1 MPRLRHAEML
11 AWRQVVA
18 CVDGFYMFA
27 RQHPAPCGCQHK
39 RPLAW
44 TTSLFPWYSTLVA
57 HAGMVLATMFWP
69 LRSPNPDSI
78 PAAQAGSPGRR
89 CLLPRLWRPCLLDCN
104 PNPAAQ
110 ATPTSETAM
119 FYFQT
124 NALGFTP
131 EFLGR
136 VRLAGALA
144 SLAGVGVYNAALKDV
159 PLRRMF
165 LWTSVLG
172 AGLGLTQ
179 ILLITGA
186 RLWARART
194 GPAFHGRAPWARAH
208 ADAAYHGRAP
218 PRAAGPGRPCPRA
231 GAPCMHA
238 CAGPGVDTAQPGSRG
253 RRPRRPGLCRAALV
267 ACEGCACALPR
278 RSRLRPHACSCLCC
292 RPACAGSAERCRARA
307 ATCASVMR
315 GP

>member
-1 MPRLRHAEML
+1 
-11 AWRQVVA
+11 
-18 CVDGFYMFA
+18 
-27 RQHPAPCGCQHK
+27 
-39 RPLAW
+39 
-44 TTSLFPWYSTLVA
+44 
-57 HAGMVLATMFWP
+57 
-69 LRSPNPDSI
+69 
-78 PAAQAGSPGRR
+78 
-89 CLLPRLWRPCLLDCN
+89 
-104 PNPAAQ
+104 
-110 ATPTSETAM
+110 M

-194 GPAFHGRAPWARAH
+194 GPAFHGRAPWAPAH

-218 PRAAGPGRPCPRA
+218 PRAAGPGRPACRSSLHACLRWAQRGARPAGLARPAPPAPRA
-231 GAPCMHA
+231 APCRGGGL
-238 CAGPGVDTAQPGSRG
+238 AGAVLVR
-253 RRPRRPGLCRAALV
+253 CRAAPGYGP
-267 ACEGCACALPR
+267 APACACAVGLPA
-278 RSRLRPHACSCLCC
+278 LVLL
-292 RPACAGSAERCRARA
+292 SAAEHVRQRAHL
-307 ATCASVMR
+307 
-315 GP
+315 

>member
-1 MPRLRHAEML
+1 ML
-11 AWRQVVA
+11 AWRQVAA
-18 CVDGFYMFA
+18 CVDGFYKLA

-39 RPLAW
+39 RPPRLRGPRPCFHGTARASRMRAW
-44 TTSLFPWYSTLVA
+44 YWPQCFGLCARPTLTLYLPRR
-57 HAGMVLATMFWP
+57 AGL
-69 LRSPNPDSI
+69 
-78 PAAQAGSPGRR
+78 PGRR
-89 CLLPRLWRPCLLDCN
+89 CLLPGLWRPCLLDCN

>member
-1 MPRLRHAEML
+1 
-11 AWRQVVA
+11 
-18 CVDGFYMFA
+18 
-27 RQHPAPCGCQHK
+27 
-39 RPLAW
+39 
-44 TTSLFPWYSTLVA
+44 
-57 HAGMVLATMFWP
+57 
-69 LRSPNPDSI
+69 
-78 PAAQAGSPGRR
+78 
-89 CLLPRLWRPCLLDCN
+89 
-104 PNPAAQ
+104 
-110 ATPTSETAM
+110 M

-186 RLWARART
+186 RLWALART
-194 GPAFHGRAPWARAH
+194 GPAFHGRAPWAPAH

-238 CAGPGVDTAQPGSRG
+238 CAGPSVEPAQPGSHG
-253 RRPRRPGLCRAALV
+253 RHPRRPGLRRAAVV
-267 ACEGCACALPR
+267 A
-278 RSRLRPHACSCLCC
+278 SRGLCLCAAAPL
-292 RPACAGSAERCRARA
+292 PATAPRLLVLVLSACLRWFC
-307 ATCASVMR
+307 
-315 GP
+315 